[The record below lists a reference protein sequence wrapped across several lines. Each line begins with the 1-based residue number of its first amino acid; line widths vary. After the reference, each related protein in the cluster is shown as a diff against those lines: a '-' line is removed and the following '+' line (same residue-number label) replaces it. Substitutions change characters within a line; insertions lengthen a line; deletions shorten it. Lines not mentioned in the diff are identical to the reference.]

1 MLARWTT
8 MFIMLGA
15 ATGFS
20 PVLAQNVS
28 DQSITVDGLER
39 SYVLVLPDDLQPGER
54 LPVMIWTHGGGG
66 NARCNGYEA
75 VLSSVGGTA
84 DFNPRIWSLSFDR
97 AWPKSTRI
105 LDPPA
110 TRIRPVPVLG
120 VLLAAGIVPL

>member
-20 PVLAQNVS
+20 PVLAQDVS

-54 LPVMIWTHGGGG
+54 LPVMI
-66 NARCNGYEA
+66 
-75 VLSSVGGTA
+75 
-84 DFNPRIWSLSFDR
+84 
-97 AWPKSTRI
+97 
-105 LDPPA
+105 
-110 TRIRPVPVLG
+110 
-120 VLLAAGIVPL
+120 